1 MKVIV
6 CLDQRNGM
14 SFCGKRQSMDRCL
27 REHLAGVVQSEML
40 WMNAY
45 SVGQFSD
52 TTLNIHVDDAY
63 LDKAGENE
71 FCFVENRDLTPYM
84 DKIHWLGVYRW
95 DRLYPSNL
103 SFPLDKVKDKLQLLY
118 TEVFEGFSH
127 KQIQLEVYQQ

>member
-27 REHLAGVVQSEML
+27 REHLAGVVQDETL

-45 SVGQFSD
+45 SAGQFSD
-52 TTLNIHVDDAY
+52 TTLNIKVDEAY
-63 LDKAGENE
+63 LDRAGKNE

-84 DKIHWLGVYRW
+84 DKIHWLGIYRW
-95 DRLYPSNL
+95 DRLYPSDL
-103 SFPLDKVKDKLQLLY
+103 SFPLEIAKDKLQHSH
-118 TEVFEGFSH
+118 TEVFAGFSH
-127 KQIQLEVYQQ
+127 KQIQLEVYQR